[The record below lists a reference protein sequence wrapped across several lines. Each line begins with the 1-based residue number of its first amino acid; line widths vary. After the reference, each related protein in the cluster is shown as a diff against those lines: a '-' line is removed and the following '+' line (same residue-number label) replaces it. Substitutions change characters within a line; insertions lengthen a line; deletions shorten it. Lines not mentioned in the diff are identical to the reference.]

1 MSKIMTDKE
10 KNLQWLKNEVEFDE
24 RELNREKMEFISQI
38 KKLKKE
44 EIIPTKEEK
53 ISLWQRMKKVLLGI

>member
-24 RELNREKMEFISQI
+24 RELNREKMQFISQI

>member
-10 KNLQWLKNEVEFDE
+10 KNLQWLKNEIEFDE
-24 RELNREKMEFISQI
+24 REINREKMEFISQI

-44 EIIPTKEEK
+44 DIIPTKEEK
-53 ISLWQRMKKVLLGI
+53 ISLWQRIKKVFLGI